1 MTTLA
6 HATRFPA
13 MRATQPA
20 RQIAHTVH
28 GWQRAWNAWSQ
39 ARRQAS
45 ADREMWNAA
54 KADAR
59 VMTDLTCAISRH
71 GN

>member
-1 MTTLA
+1 
-6 HATRFPA
+6 

-20 RQIAHTVH
+20 RQIAHTLN
-28 GWQRAWNAWSQ
+28 GWRSAWNAWSQ

-59 VMTDLTCAISRH
+59 VMTDLACAISRH